1 MALAC
6 LAMALAAVHRAAFSV
21 LALPI
26 QAALGLSMPD
36 MGRAHAALL
45 VGYLLGQVGV
55 RGLGGQGGSLIGGR
69 RAVGLLQ
76 CCTAPDPGSTIGA
89 HLV

>member
-1 MALAC
+1 MLLAC
-6 LAMALAAVHRAAFSV
+6 LAMALAAVHRVAFSV

-45 VGYLLGQVGV
+45 LGYVLGQV
-55 RGLGGQGGSLIGGR
+55 R
-69 RAVGLLQ
+69 LL
-76 CCTAPDPGSTIGA
+76 
-89 HLV
+89 